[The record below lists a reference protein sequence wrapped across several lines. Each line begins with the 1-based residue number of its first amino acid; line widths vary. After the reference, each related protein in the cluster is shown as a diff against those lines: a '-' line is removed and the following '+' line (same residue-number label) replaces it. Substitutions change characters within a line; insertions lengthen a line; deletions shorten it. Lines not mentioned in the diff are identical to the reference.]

1 MFFLP
6 GTHKDHG
13 LTYSPLKALISPRPI
28 GWISSLSASGVAN
41 LSPYSFFNA
50 IAELPPMVMF
60 ISAPDM
66 REANRGGQ
74 KDSLANILET
84 REFGV
89 NIVGSEQA
97 EQMVKSSQDLTA
109 DIDEF
114 DHTSLGKKK
123 AEKISAP
130 LVAGAPAHL
139 ECVYYNHITLPD
151 NGRGN
156 HSVMVMGTIVG
167 IHIDEAIIADGRVD
181 VSRYTPVARLGYKDY
196 TAVRDLF
203 EMTP

>member
-97 EQMVKSSQDLTA
+97 EQMVKSSQDVTA

-181 VSRYTPVARLGYKDY
+181 VSATTPVARLGYKDY

>member
-97 EQMVKSSQDLTA
+97 EQMVKSSQDVTA

-130 LVAGAPAHL
+130 LVAGAPAQL

>member
-97 EQMVKSSQDLTA
+97 EQMVKSSQDVTA

-114 DHTSLGKKK
+114 DHTSLGKKM

>member
-6 GTHKDHG
+6 GTHKEHG
-13 LTYSPLKALISPRPI
+13 LAYSPLKALVSPRPV
-28 GWISSLSASGVAN
+28 GWISSQSTDKIAN

-60 ISAPDM
+60 ISAPDA
-66 REANRGGQ
+66 REENKDGQ

-84 REFGV
+84 GEFAV
-89 NIVGSEQA
+89 NIVAMAQA
-97 EQMVKSSQDLTA
+97 EKMVKTSRKVTS

-114 DHTSLGKKK
+114 DLAGLTKKT
-123 AEKISAP
+123 AEKISPP

-139 ECVYYNHITLPD
+139 ECKYYDHITLPD
-151 NGRGN
+151 NGRGQ

-167 IHIDEAIIADGRVD
+167 IHIDDVVIKDGHVD
-181 VSRYTPVARLGYKDY
+181 VTLYQPVARLGYKDY
-196 TAVRDLF
+196 SAIHDVF
-203 EMTP
+203 ELTP

>member
-6 GTHKDHG
+6 GTHKEHG
-13 LTYSPLKALISPRPI
+13 LAYSPLKALVSPRPI
-28 GWISSLSASGVAN
+28 GWISSQSKDKIAN

-60 ISAPDM
+60 ISAPDA
-66 REANRGGQ
+66 REENKDGQ

-84 REFGV
+84 GEFAV
-89 NIVGSEQA
+89 NIVAMAQA
-97 EQMVKSSQDLTA
+97 EKMVKTSRNVTS

-114 DHTSLGKKK
+114 DLAGLTKKT
-123 AEKISAP
+123 AEKISTP

-139 ECVYYNHITLPD
+139 ECKYYDHITLPE
-151 NGRGN
+151 NGRGQ

-167 IHIDEAIIADGRVD
+167 IHIDDAIIKDGHVD
-181 VSRYTPVARLGYKDY
+181 IKVYQPVARLGYKDY
-196 TAVRDLF
+196 SAIRDVF
-203 EMTP
+203 ELTP

>member
-28 GWISSLSASGVAN
+28 GWISSLSADGVAN

-66 REANRGGQ
+66 RETNKGGR

-97 EQMVKSSQDLTA
+97 DQMVKSSQDVTA

-114 DHTSLGKKK
+114 NHTGLDKKQ

-139 ECVYYNHITLPD
+139 ECVYYDHITLPD
-151 NGRGN
+151 NGRGQN
-156 HSVMVMGTIVG
+156 SVMVMGTIVG

-196 TAVRDLF
+196 AAVSDLF
-203 EMTP
+203 EMSP

>member
-97 EQMVKSSQDLTA
+97 EQMVKSSQDVTA

-156 HSVMVMGTIVG
+156 HSIMVMGTIVG

>member
-60 ISAPDM
+60 ISAPDI
-66 REANRGGQ
+66 RQANRGGQ
-74 KDSLANILET
+74 KDSLANILES

-97 EQMVKSSQDLTA
+97 EQMVKSSQDVTA

>member
-6 GTHKDHG
+6 GTHKEHG
-13 LTYSPLKALISPRPI
+13 LTYSPLKALVSPRPV
-28 GWISSLSASGVAN
+28 GWISSQSANKITN

-60 ISAPDM
+60 ISAPDI
-66 REANRGGQ
+66 REENKGGQ

-84 REFGV
+84 GEFGV
-89 NIVGSEQA
+89 NIVGMAQA
-97 EQMVKSSQDLTA
+97 EQMVRTSRNVTSGT
-109 DIDEF
+109 DEF
-114 DHTSLGKKK
+114 DLAGLTKKSG
-123 AEKISAP
+123 EKISVP

-139 ECVYYNHITLPD
+139 ECKYYDHITLPN
-151 NGRGN
+151 NGHGQ

-167 IHIDEAIIADGRVD
+167 IHIDDAVIKNGRID
-181 VSRYTPVARLGYKDY
+181 VSLYQPVARLGYKDY
-196 TAVRDLF
+196 AAIYDVF

>member
-97 EQMVKSSQDLTA
+97 EQMVKSSQDVTA

-114 DHTSLGKKK
+114 DHTSLNKKK

-139 ECVYYNHITLPD
+139 ECVYYDHITLPD

>member
-97 EQMVKSSQDLTA
+97 EQMVKSSQDVTA

-181 VSRYTPVARLGYKDY
+181 DSRYTPVARLGYKDY

>member
-28 GWISSLSASGVAN
+28 GWISSLSADGVAN

-66 REANRGGQ
+66 RETNKGGR

-97 EQMVKSSQDLTA
+97 KQMVKSSQDVTA

-114 DHTSLGKKK
+114 NHTGLAKKQ
-123 AEKISAP
+123 AEKISTP

-139 ECVYYNHITLPD
+139 ECVYYDHITLPD
-151 NGRGN
+151 NGRGQN
-156 HSVMVMGTIVG
+156 SVMVMGTIVG

-196 TAVRDLF
+196 AAVSDLF
-203 EMTP
+203 EMSP

>member
-1 MFFLP
+1 M
-6 GTHKDHG
+6 
-13 LTYSPLKALISPRPI
+13 ISPRPI

-97 EQMVKSSQDLTA
+97 EQMVKSSQDVTA

>member
-89 NIVGSEQA
+89 NIVSSEQA
-97 EQMVKSSQDLTA
+97 EQMVKSSQDVTE

-151 NGRGN
+151 NGHGS

>member
-6 GTHKDHG
+6 GTHKDYG

-97 EQMVKSSQDLTA
+97 EQMVKSSQDVTA

>member
-97 EQMVKSSQDLTA
+97 EQMVKSSQDVTA

-139 ECVYYNHITLPD
+139 ECVYYDHLTLPD

-167 IHIDEAIIADGRVD
+167 IHIDEAIIANGRVD

>member
-97 EQMVKSSQDLTA
+97 EQMVKSSQDVTA

-114 DHTSLGKKK
+114 DHTSLGKKRLRRFLLLWLL
-123 AEKISAP
+123 AHQPIWNVCIIITSPCRIMA
-130 LVAGAPAHL
+130 VA
-139 ECVYYNHITLPD
+139 ITL
-151 NGRGN
+151 
-156 HSVMVMGTIVG
+156 
-167 IHIDEAIIADGRVD
+167 
-181 VSRYTPVARLGYKDY
+181 LW
-196 TAVRDLF
+196 
-203 EMTP
+203 

>member
-1 MFFLP
+1 MSSTIP
-6 GTHKDHG
+6 
-13 LTYSPLKALISPRPI
+13 AL
-28 GWISSLSASGVAN
+28 A
-41 LSPYSFFNA
+41 
-50 IAELPPMVMF
+50 
-60 ISAPDM
+60 
-66 REANRGGQ
+66 
-74 KDSLANILET
+74 
-84 REFGV
+84 
-89 NIVGSEQA
+89 
-97 EQMVKSSQDLTA
+97 
-109 DIDEF
+109 
-114 DHTSLGKKK
+114 KK

-196 TAVRDLF
+196 TAVRDLL

>member
-97 EQMVKSSQDLTA
+97 EQMVKSSQDVTA

-151 NGRGN
+151 NGLGN

>member
-13 LTYSPLKALISPRPI
+13 LAYSPLKALVSPRPV
-28 GWISSLSASGVAN
+28 GWISSQSADKIAN

-60 ISAPDM
+60 ISAPDA
-66 REANRGGQ
+66 REKNKDGQ

-84 REFGV
+84 GEFGV
-89 NIVGSEQA
+89 NIVAMAQA
-97 EQMVKSSQDLTA
+97 EQMVKTSRNVSSDT
-109 DIDEF
+109 DEF
-114 DHTSLGKKK
+114 DLAGLTKKT

-130 LVAGAPAHL
+130 LVANAPAHL
-139 ECVYYNHITLPD
+139 ECKYYDHITLPD
-151 NGRGN
+151 NGRGQ

-167 IHIDEAIIADGRVD
+167 IHIDDSIIKDGLVD
-181 VSRYTPVARLGYKDY
+181 ITIYQPVARLGYKDY
-196 TAVRDLF
+196 STIREVF
-203 EMTP
+203 ELTP